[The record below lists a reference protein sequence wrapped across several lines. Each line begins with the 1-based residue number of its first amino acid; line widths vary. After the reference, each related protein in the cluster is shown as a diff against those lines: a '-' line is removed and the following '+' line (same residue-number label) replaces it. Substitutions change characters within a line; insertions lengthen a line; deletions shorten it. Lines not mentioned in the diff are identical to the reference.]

1 MKHFEDLVF
10 WIREREEIRVQKELG
25 LPRPW
30 TTDPILDQYRFC
42 NVYREDDVVTKW
54 IHENWM
60 MPHRDEDSV
69 AFAIVVARM
78 VNRPETLAD
87 MGYPERWSSTHF
99 IKTIMDRKARKLKVW
114 TQAYMITGGYSE
126 GGETKEVIIA
136 RVLDGAYLKLQ
147 KNPIKKT
154 DTLEQACEKIKSPGI
169 GTFLSAQVIADL
181 KFSPLLMDASDWDT
195 WCAIGPGSTA
205 GLNYLHERPPTK
217 TLTEK
222 QFREEV
228 NVVRDKLAEEAG
240 IHLCAQNTQN
250 CLCEFSKYVRTKYY
264 GGRPKA
270 LYVPAAPTPL
280 AR

>member
-1 MKHFEDLVF
+1 MKHFEDLIF
-10 WIREREEIRVQKELG
+10 WIREREEIRIQKELG

-54 IHENWM
+54 IHENWT
-60 MPHRDEDSV
+60 MPNRYEDSV
-69 AFAIVVARM
+69 AFAMVVARL
-78 VNRPETLAD
+78 VNLPGTLEEL
-87 MGYPERWSSTHF
+87 GYPVAWDPAGF
-99 IKTIMDRKARKLKVW
+99 IYTIQERKARKQRIW
-114 TQAYMITGGYSE
+114 TSAYMITGGYSE
-126 GGETKEVIIA
+126 GGEAKEVIIA
-136 RVLDGAYLKLQ
+136 RVLSRVHAKLQ
-147 KNPIKKT
+147 KDPIKNT

-181 KFSPLLMDASDWDT
+181 KFSPLLMDAADWGT
-195 WCAIGPGSTA
+195 WCAVGPGSTA

-228 NVVRDKLAEEAG
+228 NEVQDKLLAEIGWG
-240 IHLCAQNTQN
+240 IDAQNVQN

-264 GGRPKA
+264 GGRPKSR
-270 LYVPAAPTPL
+270 YTPAEGV
-280 AR
+280 